1 MIEQLA
7 VSQATKTTKATT
19 AQRLRRIVQRR
30 VARPNDQ
37 GTIQVA
43 VRALGVDPMDPLE
56 DHPLAVLCQVLHLAE
71 AGAEVLRLAREHC
84 ALLIEAINRLEG
96 RASDETSL

>member
-19 AQRLRRIVQRR
+19 AQRLRRIVRRR
-30 VARPNDQ
+30 VAWPNDQ
-37 GTIQVA
+37 GVIQVA
-43 VRALGVDPMDPLE
+43 ARVLGIDPTDPLE
-56 DHPLAVLCQVLHLAE
+56 DHPLAVLCQVLHLSE

-84 ALLIEAINRLEG
+84 ALLTEAINRLEG
-96 RASDETSL
+96 RTSDEHSP